1 MLILVLSIWELLSI
15 LVLMVH
21 LLLMATF
28 LSGLLLMSWWL
39 ARMLLVMALGLA
51 LEGDDMLG
59 QVGDYGILHGHLA
72 LDGASSPCS

>member
-1 MLILVLSIWELLSI
+1 
-15 LVLMVH
+15 
-21 LLLMATF
+21 
-28 LSGLLLMSWWL
+28 
-39 ARMLLVMALGLA
+39 MLLVMALGLA